1 MVNPGEA
8 SMLEILATYTAEKP
22 TVERISDDVVRVVIH
37 FGHNSVELID
47 TCRAHLSF
55 DELDELIDLWAN
67 PNCKREYTDLPE
79 GLLVRRVA

>member
-8 SMLEILATYTAEKP
+8 RMLEILATYTAEKP

-37 FGHNSVELID
+37 FGHNSVELIE

-55 DELDELIDLWAN
+55 DELDELTDLWTN

>member
-1 MVNPGEA
+1 
-8 SMLEILATYTAEKP
+8 MLEILATYTAEKP

-37 FGHNSVELID
+37 FGHTSVELID